1 MLFVQNSLKETHL
14 HENKHDERHRY
25 VEMLSQDNDN
35 QNKKNYI
42 LREHIERN
50 ENPTYEHDMDIKK
63 ENTDTQKYLE
73 SYNQEY
79 DETYTQTK
87 IFFGEQK

>member
-35 QNKKNYI
+35 QEEKSNI
-42 LREHIERN
+42 LRTHVERN
-50 ENPTYEHDMDIKK
+50 ENLTYVHDMDAKK
-63 ENTDTQKYLE
+63 KNKDT
-73 SYNQEY
+73 
-79 DETYTQTK
+79 
-87 IFFGEQK
+87 